1 LLLLKFRDRV
11 EASEACR
18 EGGRKEASTMAY
30 QLEGRILE
38 VCDCNVLC
46 PCWIG
51 EDPDNGTC
59 DSIVAYHIDEGTV
72 DGVDVSGLTFASLAH
87 FPGNIFQGNWKV
99 VAYVDDEA
107 TDEQEE
113 ALLNVFTGKLGG
125 PLADFA
131 QLIGE
136 VVAVERAPIT
146 FTVEEGKGS
155 LKIGSGM
162 TPVAEAD
169 MASYMGATEKPTT
182 LQETVFSTI
191 PGSPAYVSKATKY
204 RRNSSDYGLRNVD
217 LENHNA
223 IQGHFK
229 FEAA

>member
-1 LLLLKFRDRV
+1 
-11 EASEACR
+11 
-18 EGGRKEASTMAY
+18 MAY
-30 QLEGRILE
+30 QLEGRLLE

-59 DSIVAYHIDEGTV
+59 QAALAYHVDQGTAE
-72 DGVDVSGLTFASLAH
+72 GVDISGRTLALIAH
-87 FPGNIFQGNWKV
+87 IPGNVLHGDWKV
-99 VAYVDDEA
+99 AVFVDDEA
-107 TDEQEE
+107 TDEQQE

-125 PLADFA
+125 PVADVA

-136 VVAVERAPIT
+136 VVSVERAQIT
-146 FTVEEGKGS
+146 FTVEEGKGT

-162 TPVAEAD
+162 TPVMEAD
-169 MASYMGATEKPTT
+169 IASYMGATEKPTV

-191 PGSPAYVSKATKY
+191 PGSPAYVGKATRY
-204 RRNSSDYGLRNVD
+204 RRNSSGYGLQDID

-223 IQGHFK
+223 VQGYFN

>member
-1 LLLLKFRDRV
+1 
-11 EASEACR
+11 
-18 EGGRKEASTMAY
+18 MAY
-30 QLEGRILE
+30 QLEGRLLE

-59 DSIVAYHIDEGTV
+59 ESAMAWYVDKGTV
-72 DGVDVSGLTFASLAH
+72 DGVDVSNLTLAAIAH
-87 FPGNIFQGNWKV
+87 IPGNVLQGNWKV
-99 VAYVDDEA
+99 VVYVDDEA
-107 TDEQEE
+107 TSEQEE

-125 PLADFA
+125 PMADLA

-136 VVAVERAPIT
+136 VVAVERASIT

-155 LKIGSGM
+155 LRIGSGM
-162 TPVAEAD
+162 TPVVEAD

-191 PGSPAYVSKATKY
+191 PGSPAYVSKAATY
-204 RRNSSDYGLRNVD
+204 RRNSSAYGLRDID

-223 IQGHFK
+223 IQGHFH

>member
-1 LLLLKFRDRV
+1 
-11 EASEACR
+11 
-18 EGGRKEASTMAY
+18 MAY

-59 DSIVAYHIDEGTV
+59 EAVVAYHIDEGTI
-72 DGVDVSGLTFASLAH
+72 DGVDVSDRTLAFLTH
-87 FPGNIFQGNWKV
+87 IPGNIFQGNWKI

-107 TDEQEE
+107 TEEQER

-125 PLADFA
+125 HLADFA

-155 LKIGSGM
+155 LRIGTGM
-162 TPVAEAD
+162 TPVVEAD

-191 PGSPAYVSKATKY
+191 PGSPAYVSKAAKY
-204 RRNSSDYGLRNVD
+204 RRNSSGYGLRDMD
-217 LENHNA
+217 LSNNNA

>member
-1 LLLLKFRDRV
+1 
-11 EASEACR
+11 
-18 EGGRKEASTMAY
+18 MAY
-30 QLEGRILE
+30 QLEGRLLE

-59 DSIVAYHIDEGTV
+59 DAVVAYQIDKGTV
-72 DGVDVSGLTFASLAH
+72 NGVDVSGRTFAGLAH
-87 FPGNIFQGNWKV
+87 IPGNILEGNWQV
-99 VAYVDDEA
+99 VVFVDDEA
-107 TDEQEE
+107 TSEQQE

-136 VVAVERAPIT
+136 VIAVESAPIT

-155 LKIGSGM
+155 LRIGSGM
-162 TPVAEAD
+162 TPAVEAD

-204 RRNSSDYGLRNVD
+204 RRNSSGYGLRDIDIQN
-217 LENHNA
+217 NNA
-223 IQGHFK
+223 IQGHFH

>member
-1 LLLLKFRDRV
+1 
-11 EASEACR
+11 
-18 EGGRKEASTMAY
+18 MAY
-30 QLEGRILE
+30 QVEGRLLE

-59 DSIVAYHIDEGTV
+59 DAIVAYQLDKGTV
-72 DGVDVSGLTFASLAH
+72 DGVDVSGHTLAFLTH
-87 FPGNIFQGNWKV
+87 IPGNVLQGNWKSAV
-99 VAYVDDEA
+99 FVDDAA
-107 TDEQEE
+107 TDEQQE
-113 ALLNVFTGKLGG
+113 ALVNVFTGKLGG

-136 VVAVERAPIT
+136 VVSVERAPIT

-155 LKIGSGM
+155 LRIGSG
-162 TPVAEAD
+162 PNPLAEAD

-191 PGSPAYVSKATKY
+191 PGSPAYVSKAAKY

-223 IQGHFK
+223 IQGSFK

>member
-1 LLLLKFRDRV
+1 
-11 EASEACR
+11 
-18 EGGRKEASTMAY
+18 MAY
-30 QLEGRILE
+30 QLEGRLLE
-38 VCDCNVLC
+38 VCDCQVLC

-59 DSIVAYHIDEGTV
+59 DAVVAYQFDKGTV
-72 DGVDVSGLTFASLAH
+72 DGVDVSGLTLALLPH
-87 FPGNIFQGNWKV
+87 IPGNILQGNWKV
-99 VAYVDDEA
+99 AVFVDDAA
-107 TDEQEE
+107 TDEQQE

-125 PLADFA
+125 PVADFA
-131 QLIGE
+131 ALVGE
-136 VVAVERAPIT
+136 VVSVERAPIT

-155 LKIGSGM
+155 LRIGSGPN
-162 TPVAEAD
+162 PVAEAD

-204 RRNSSDYGLRNVD
+204 RRNSSEYGLRNVD

-223 IQGHFK
+223 VQGLFR

>member
-1 LLLLKFRDRV
+1 
-11 EASEACR
+11 
-18 EGGRKEASTMAY
+18 MAY
-30 QLEGRILE
+30 QVEGRLLE

-59 DSIVAYHIDEGTV
+59 DAIVAYQLDKGTV
-72 DGVDVSGLTFASLAH
+72 DGVDVSGHTLAFLTH
-87 FPGNIFQGNWKV
+87 IPGNVLQGNWKSAV
-99 VAYVDDEA
+99 FVDDAA
-107 TDEQEE
+107 TDEQQE
-113 ALLNVFTGKLGG
+113 ALVNVFTGKLGG

-136 VVAVERAPIT
+136 IVSVERAPIT

-155 LKIGSGM
+155 LRIGSG
-162 TPVAEAD
+162 PNPLAEAD

-191 PGSPAYVSKATKY
+191 PGSPAYVSKAAKY

-223 IQGHFK
+223 IQGSFK

>member
-1 LLLLKFRDRV
+1 
-11 EASEACR
+11 
-18 EGGRKEASTMAY
+18 MAY
-30 QLEGRILE
+30 ELEGRLLE
-38 VCDCNVLC
+38 VCNCNVLC

-59 DSIVAYHIDEGTV
+59 DAVVAWRVDKGTV
-72 DGVDVSGLTFASLAH
+72 DGVDISDRTLATLTFI
-87 FPGNIFQGNWKV
+87 PGNIFQGNWKV
-99 VAYVDDEA
+99 VVFVDDGA
-107 TDEQEE
+107 TDEQQE
-113 ALLNVFTGKLGG
+113 ALLKVFTGELGG

-136 VVAVERAPIT
+136 VVAVERAPII

-155 LKIGSGM
+155 LRIGSGM
-162 TPVAEAD
+162 NPVVEAD

-204 RRNSSDYGLRNVD
+204 RRNSQQYGLDNIN
-217 LENHNA
+217 LENNNA
-223 IQGHFK
+223 IQGHFR
-229 FEAA
+229 FEVA

>member
-1 LLLLKFRDRV
+1 
-11 EASEACR
+11 
-18 EGGRKEASTMAY
+18 MAY
-30 QLEGRILE
+30 QLEGRLLE

-51 EDPDNGTC
+51 EDPDYGTC
-59 DSIVAYHIDEGTV
+59 DAVTAYQVDKGTV
-72 DGVDVSGLTFASLAH
+72 DGVDISGLTLALVPH
-87 FPGNIFQGNWKV
+87 IPGNILQGNWKV
-99 VAYVDDEA
+99 AVFVNDEA
-107 TDEQEE
+107 TDEQQE

-136 VVAVERAPIT
+136 VVAVEREPIT

-155 LKIGSGM
+155 LRIGSGP

-169 MASYMGATEKPTT
+169 MASYMGATQKPTT

-204 RRNSSDYGLRNVD
+204 RRNTSDYGLRNVD